1 MIGALLWAV
10 RILIILL
17 IIRIVLRWFATRQVA
32 SARRTRVPG
41 GERIGGQLVR
51 DPQCGT
57 FVAESRAV
65 KAGGQSFCSTD
76 CRDRWIASPSAAA
89 AKASR

>member
-1 MIGALLWAV
+1 MTVVLWAV

-17 IIRIVLRWFATRQVA
+17 IVRIVISWFAGRRLDRRRRA
-32 SARRTRVPG
+32 SAPG
-41 GERIGGQLVR
+41 PERLGGHLVR

-65 KAGGQSFCSTD
+65 KAGGQAFCSTT
-76 CRDRWIASPSAAA
+76 CRDAWLASAGDSQANAA
-89 AKASR
+89 R